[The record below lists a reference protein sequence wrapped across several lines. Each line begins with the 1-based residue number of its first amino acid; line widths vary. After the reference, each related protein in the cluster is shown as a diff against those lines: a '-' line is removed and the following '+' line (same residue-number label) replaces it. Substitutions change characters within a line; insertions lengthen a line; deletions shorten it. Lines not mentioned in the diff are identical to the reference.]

1 MITLPTG
8 FTAVAA
14 IACALSPIVA
24 SAKATG
30 PYKATW
36 ESTDKHNPS
45 PEWFRDAKFGVYW
58 HWGAFTTAQ
67 YASEWYPRNMYE
79 PGSDQRK
86 HHTEVYGPPEEWG
99 YENFIKGAKDR
110 KGNFVQFKPV
120 LKSKGGEFD
129 PEALIKAVKASGA
142 RFAGP
147 VGEHHDGYSMW
158 DSKVNEWNSVKMG
171 PKIDLVKLWADLVRK
186 NGMKLVVAM
195 HQAYNYNGFY
205 EWAPK
210 TNDTSLQ
217 KLLGQLPRKES
228 DKLWFDKHREML
240 DHVQPDIIWNDFSL
254 YSPGEC
260 GDFDGPC
267 AVDEQTRLDFL
278 AYYFNRGVEW
288 GKEVVTTYK
297 HHDHGFRLT
306 SAVNDYERGGPANI
320 TRPYWLTDDAISA
333 SSWSYTDGI
342 KYYTSKAM
350 VHSLLDRV
358 SKGGNML
365 LNISPTA
372 AGVLPAE
379 QVKVLHDIGDFLG
392 RFGEAVYNTRAWD
405 VYGEGPNQVT
415 GGSFT
420 APLLGNSSDIRF
432 TRNKEGNT
440 LYVSVLGWPEDDNV
454 SIDIL
459 GSDAV
464 VDLKALKSIEL
475 LGDKSGQ
482 YKKVASWEQTKDSLD
497 ISLPAQ
503 PTESF
508 AYVLKLKFDKM
519 IPVPQ
524 PKRGA
529 SVFSAKS
536 ATGHGVTL
544 DLGSFDKVF
553 LTEAGLKPGD
563 IRFIR
568 VSSGT
573 KLTVYSKGDLSGNG
587 EQLKAGEHSVKK
599 GSVGSI
605 AISKA

>member
-1 MITLPTG
+1 MINLPTG
-8 FTAVAA
+8 VTAVAA
-14 IACALSPIVA
+14 IAYALSPIGA

-79 PGSDQRK
+79 PDSDQRR

-129 PEALIKAVKASGA
+129 PEALIQAVKASGA

-158 DSKVNEWNSVKMG
+158 DSKVNEWNSVKTG

-205 EWAPK
+205 QWAPQ

-217 KLLGQLPRKES
+217 KLLGQLPRKQS

-254 YSPGEC
+254 NSPGEC
-260 GDFDGPC
+260 GSFEGPC

-297 HHDHGFRLT
+297 HHDFGFRLT

-333 SSWSYTDGI
+333 SSWSYTVGI

-379 QVKVLHDIGDFLG
+379 QVKVLNDIGDFLG
-392 RFGEAVYNTRAWD
+392 RFGEAVYSTRAWD

-440 LYVSVLGWPEDDNV
+440 LYVSVLGWSEDNNV
-454 SIDIL
+454 SIDVL

-464 VDLKALKSIEL
+464 ANLKTLKSIEL
-475 LGDKSGQ
+475 LGDKPGQ
-482 YKKVASWEQTKDSLD
+482 YEAAKWEQTKDSLD
-497 ISLPAQ
+497 ISLPAK

-524 PKRGA
+524 PKHGA
-529 SVFSAKS
+529 AVFSANS

-544 DLGSFDKVF
+544 GLGSFNNVF
-553 LTEAGLKPGD
+553 LTEAGLKPED

-568 VSSGT
+568 VSAGT

-587 EQLKAGEHSVKK
+587 KQLEAGEHSVKK

-605 AISKA
+605 DIAKT

>member
-1 MITLPTG
+1 MINLPTG
-8 FTAVAA
+8 VIAVAA
-14 IACALSPIVA
+14 IACALSPIGA

-129 PEALIKAVKASGA
+129 PEALVQAVKASGA

-158 DSKVNEWNSVKMG
+158 DSKVNEWNSVKTG

-205 EWAPK
+205 QWAPQ

-254 YSPGEC
+254 NSPGEC
-260 GDFDGPC
+260 GSFEGPC

-297 HHDHGFRLT
+297 HHDFGFRLT

-333 SSWSYTDGI
+333 SSWSYTVGI

-392 RFGEAVYNTRAWD
+392 RFGEAVYGTRAWD

-440 LYVSVLGWPEDDNV
+440 LYVSVLGWPEDNSV

-464 VDLKALKSIEL
+464 VDLKTLKSIEL
-475 LGDKSGQ
+475 LGDKPGQ
-482 YKKVASWEQTKDSLD
+482 YKVAKWKQTKDSLD
-497 ISLPAQ
+497 ISLPAK

-524 PKRGA
+524 LKHGA
-529 SVFSAKS
+529 AVFSANS

-544 DLGSFDKVF
+544 GLGSFNNVF
-553 LTEAGLKPGD
+553 LTEAGLKSED

-568 VSSGT
+568 VSAGT
-573 KLTVYSKGDLSGNG
+573 KITVYSKGDLSGNG
-587 EQLKAGEHSVKK
+587 KQLEAGEHSVKK

>member
-1 MITLPTG
+1 MINLPTG
-8 FTAVAA
+8 VTTVAA
-14 IACALSPIVA
+14 IACALSPIGA

-129 PEALIKAVKASGA
+129 PEALIQAVKASGA

-158 DSKVNEWNSVKMG
+158 DSKVNEWNSVKTG

-205 EWAPK
+205 QWAPQ

-254 YSPGEC
+254 NSPGEC
-260 GDFDGPC
+260 GSFKGPC
-267 AVDEQTRLDFL
+267 AVDEQTRLNFL

-297 HHDHGFRLT
+297 HHDFGFRLT

-333 SSWSYTDGI
+333 SSWSYTVGI

-379 QVKVLHDIGDFLG
+379 QVKVLNDIGDFLG
-392 RFGEAVYNTRAWD
+392 RFGEAVYSTRAWD

-440 LYVSVLGWPEDDNV
+440 LYVSVLGWPQDNNV

-464 VDLKALKSIEL
+464 ADLKTLKSIEL
-475 LGDKSGQ
+475 LGDKPGQ
-482 YKKVASWEQTKDSLD
+482 YEAAKWEQTKDSLD

-503 PTESF
+503 PSESF

-524 PKRGA
+524 PKHGA
-529 SVFSAKS
+529 AVFSANS

-544 DLGSFDKVF
+544 GLGSFNNVF
-553 LTEAGLKPGD
+553 LTEAGLKPED
-563 IRFIR
+563 VRFIR

-573 KLTVYSKGDLSGNG
+573 KITVYSKGDLSGNG
-587 EQLKAGEHSVKK
+587 KQLEAGEHSVKK
-599 GSVGSI
+599 GYVGSI